1 MDELPIDE
9 CRRLVAIRTGVI
21 GYPDAHAIGV
31 AQCSLRIA
39 ARLEVDDEVRRAVVH
54 GALLHDVGKLRINE
68 RILSKPGPLT
78 LEERLCVR
86 QHPLE
91 GERIVG
97 DEVDRP
103 VTEVV
108 TAHHE
113 RWDGS
118 GYPRGLRGE
127 EIPLSASIFGVADTL
142 DAITSDRP
150 YRAALPF
157 SAARE
162 VIVRGS
168 GRLFD
173 PLVAE
178 AFLTIPE
185 EAWPGIGSEVAN
197 EWGDSGVVLSPPS
210 PTLGSESHSPQEPQ
224 LSVSGLKNG
233 YESREAL
240 WQL

>member
-97 DEVDRP
+97 EEVDRP

-113 RWDGS
+113 RWDGD
-118 GYPRGLRGE
+118 GYPRGLAGDQ
-127 EIPLSASIFGVADTL
+127 IPLAARIVAVADAYL
-142 DAITSDRP
+142 AMCEDRP
-150 YRAALPF
+150 YRERLSAEEAL
-157 SAARE
+157 RE
-162 VIVRGS
+162 LRDGA
-168 GRLFD
+168 GTQFD
-173 PLVAE
+173 PACVEALVALVG
-178 AFLTIPE
+178 ASI
-185 EAWPGIGSEVAN
+185 
-197 EWGDSGVVLSPPS
+197 
-210 PTLGSESHSPQEPQ
+210 
-224 LSVSGLKNG
+224 
-233 YESREAL
+233 
-240 WQL
+240 

>member
-1 MDELPIDE
+1 MEDQLRNIAMGAWLHDIGK
-9 CRRLVAIRTGVI
+9 LAIPDGILLKPDMLSDQERTVMQRHVVI
-21 GYPDAHAIGV
+21 GYDLIKDIPFLAKA
-31 AQCSLRIA
+31 CEL
-39 ARLEVDDEVRRAVVH
+39 
-54 GALLHDVGKLRINE
+54 
-68 RILSKPGPLT
+68 IL
-78 LEERLCVR
+78 
-86 QHPLE
+86 
-91 GERIVG
+91 
-97 DEVDRP
+97 
-103 VTEVV
+103 
-108 TAHHE
+108 AHHE

-118 GYPRGLRGE
+118 GYPRGLRGN

-185 EAWPGIGSEVAN
+185 EAWPGIGSEAAN
-197 EWGDSGVVLSPPS
+197 EWGDSGIVLSHAS
-210 PTLGSESHSPQEPQ
+210 PTLRTEFHSPQELQ

-233 YESREAL
+233 SASREAL
-240 WQL
+240 WQLKPAT

>member
-78 LEERLCVR
+78 LEERVCVR

-113 RWDGS
+113 RWDGD
-118 GYPRGLRGE
+118 GYPRGLAGDQ
-127 EIPLSASIFGVADTL
+127 IPLAARIVAVADAYL
-142 DAITSDRP
+142 AMCEDRP
-150 YRAALPF
+150 YRERLSEGEAL
-157 SAARE
+157 RE
-162 VIVRGS
+162 LRDGA
-168 GRLFD
+168 GTQFD
-173 PLVAE
+173 PACVEALVALVG
-178 AFLTIPE
+178 A
-185 EAWPGIGSEVAN
+185 
-197 EWGDSGVVLSPPS
+197 
-210 PTLGSESHSPQEPQ
+210 
-224 LSVSGLKNG
+224 SV
-233 YESREAL
+233 
-240 WQL
+240 